1 MLKAANIFFKKFFF
15 IASILFSNIILA
27 DNFNY
32 NIYNNHG
39 ILGLINQPT
48 ARFYDESVHG
58 ITIYDGTPD
67 QKITLTSNPFDWME
81 ASFFIQAYKG
91 DHTAKI

>member
-39 ILGLINQPT
+39 ILG
-48 ARFYDESVHG
+48 
-58 ITIYDGTPD
+58 
-67 QKITLTSNPFDWME
+67 
-81 ASFFIQAYKG
+81 
-91 DHTAKI
+91 